1 MNIGKR
7 KEVQRAKLRM
17 KVVLDTNVLV
27 SALIKAGKPRDLFNK
42 LVKDKQLFLSRD
54 ILKEFL
60 EVIENP
66 KIAKYTSETDLAIF
80 LKTLKSAARIVQ
92 VKSKFKAVKEDPDD
106 DTIIRA
112 AYDSKSNYIVSGDKH
127 LLSLVEYRGIRI
139 VTIDEML
146 RLLKKESA
154 SN

>member
-1 MNIGKR
+1 
-7 KEVQRAKLRM
+7 M
-17 KVVLDTNVLV
+17 KAVLDTNILV

-42 LVKDKQLFLSRD
+42 LVKDKQIVLSRD

-66 KIAKYTSETDLAIF
+66 KIAKYTSEKDLAIF

-106 DTIIRA
+106 DTIIRS
-112 AYDSKSNYIVSGDKH
+112 AYDSKSNYIISGDKH
-127 LLSLVEYRGIRI
+127 LLSIAEYRRIRI
-139 VTIDEML
+139 VNVDEML
-146 RLLKKESA
+146 GLLKEESA
-154 SN
+154 AK

>member
-1 MNIGKR
+1 
-7 KEVQRAKLRM
+7 M
-17 KVVLDTNVLV
+17 KVVLDTNILV

-42 LVKDKQLFLSRD
+42 LVKDKQLVFSRD

-66 KIAKYTSETDLAIF
+66 KIAKYTSEKDLAIF
-80 LKTLKSAARIVQ
+80 LKTLKSAARIAQ

-106 DTIIRA
+106 DNIIRA

-127 LLSLVEYRGIRI
+127 LLSLGEYGGIRI
-139 VTIDEML
+139 VNVDEML
-146 RLLKKESA
+146 RLLKEESVA
-154 SN
+154 N

>member
-1 MNIGKR
+1 
-7 KEVQRAKLRM
+7 M
-17 KVVLDTNVLV
+17 KVVFDTNVLV

-42 LVKDKQLFLSRD
+42 LVKDKQIVLSKD

-66 KIAKYTSETDLAIF
+66 KVAKYTSEKDLAIF
-80 LKTLKSAARIVQ
+80 LKALKSAARIVQ

-106 DTIIRA
+106 DTIVRA

-127 LLSLVEYRGIRI
+127 LLSLSEFRGIRI
-139 VTIDEML
+139 VTVDEML
-146 RLLKKESA
+146 RLLKEERA
-154 SN
+154 AN

>member
-1 MNIGKR
+1 
-7 KEVQRAKLRM
+7 M

-42 LVKDKQLFLSRD
+42 LVKDKQLVISRD

-66 KIAKYTSETDLAIF
+66 KIAKYTSEKDLAVF
-80 LKTLKSAARIVQ
+80 LKTLKNAARIVH

-127 LLSLVEYRGIRI
+127 LLSLGEYRAIRI
-139 VTIDEML
+139 VNVDEMC
-146 RLLKKESA
+146 RLLTDEDA
-154 SN
+154 AN